1 MTRHW
6 SWRDGVTRH
15 GLEEANQV
23 LAEKKDKLQKLAQQ
37 LQAGPKPDEVMKI
50 SKEMGDL
57 AWEVKKDEETSWWGM
72 SEEEAAQEGQ
82 AWSFFF
88 FFFFFF
94 IVTSPR
100 IRHPAWRGPP
110 YRAASM
116 YNEVT

>member
-1 MTRHW
+1 MEGE
-6 SWRDGVTRH
+6 DEG
-15 GLEEANQV
+15 GPDNDELEPEDEEDV
-23 LAEKKDKLQKLAQQ
+23 EEEGDMEYAEDKEDKE
-37 LQAGPKPDEVMKI
+37 EV
-50 SKEMGDL
+50 
-57 AWEVKKDEETSWWGM
+57 EVKDEGD
-72 SEEEAAQEGQ
+72 
-82 AWSFFF
+82 F